1 MKNDVQI
8 LFQDEALIV
17 VEKPPGMLSIPE
29 RFDPLKDNLL
39 SRLRQ
44 IYGQVFVVHRL
55 DRETSGLMC
64 FARKEEAHR
73 NLSIQF
79 TERQVDKY
87 YLALVDGR
95 PIPPSGIID
104 KPIGPHASIA
114 GKMAITPTGKPA
126 ITLYQVL
133 DTYRNFSLVQANIK
147 TGRTHQIRVHFSSIG
162 HPLAVDPLYGK
173 REFLL
178 LSEIKLRNFRIGKY
192 AEEKPLIHRLTLHAW
207 KLGLTHPVSGER
219 LEVESPLPK
228 DFRALL
234 SQLDKWGR
242 K

>member
-1 MKNDVQI
+1 MKNDVHI
-8 LFQDEALIV
+8 LFEDASLLV

-29 RFDPLKDNLL
+29 RFDPLKENLL
-39 SRLRQ
+39 GKLRQ
-44 IYGQVFVVHRL
+44 IYGQVLVVHRL

-64 FARKEEAHR
+64 FARTEEAHR

-95 PIPPSGIID
+95 PLPPTGTID
-104 KPIGPHASIA
+104 KPIGPHPSIA
-114 GKMAITPTGKPA
+114 GKMAISPLGKPA
-126 ITLYQVL
+126 LTLYRVL
-133 DTYRNFSLVQANIK
+133 DTYRSFSLVEANIK
-147 TGRTHQIRVHFSSIG
+147 TGRTHQIRVHLNSIG

-173 REFLL
+173 RAFLL
-178 LSEIKLRNFRIGKY
+178 LSEIKLRNFHLGKY
-192 AEEKPLIHRLTLHAW
+192 AEEKPLIQRLTLHAW
-207 KLGLTHPVSGER
+207 RLGLNHPVHGER

>member
-1 MKNDVQI
+1 MKNDVHI
-8 LFQDEALIV
+8 LFEDASLLV

-29 RFDPLKDNLL
+29 RFDPLKENLL
-39 SRLRQ
+39 GKLRET
-44 IYGQVFVVHRL
+44 YGQVLVVHRL

-64 FARKEEAHR
+64 FARTEEAHR

-87 YLALVDGR
+87 YMALVDGR
-95 PIPPSGIID
+95 PLPPTGTID
-104 KPIGPHASIA
+104 KPIGPHPSIA
-114 GKMAITPTGKPA
+114 GKMAISPMGKPA
-126 ITLYQVL
+126 LTLYRVL
-133 DTYRNFSLVQANIK
+133 DTYRSFSLVEANIK
-147 TGRTHQIRVHFSSIG
+147 TGRTHQIRVHLSSIG

-173 REFLL
+173 RAFLL
-178 LSEIKLRNFRIGKY
+178 LSEIKLRNFHLGKY
-192 AEEKPLIHRLTLHAW
+192 AEERPLIQRLTLHAW
-207 KLGLTHPVSGER
+207 RLGLRHPVNGER